1 MECAMNAL
9 LATSVVQALY
19 AFALMAVI
27 AFLCA
32 GVIKL
37 IVMILARSTRAA
49 QAVAIPRPVASPSA
63 AAAAPAT
70 AVAAAT
76 ETDEAEI
83 SDDIAIIIAAACHAA
98 IGAHRIVYVAESRR
112 AANWTTEMR
121 SRHHL
126 SHVPHR

>member
-1 MECAMNAL
+1 MNAL

-49 QAVAIPRPVASPSA
+49 QAVAVPHAVAPSPA
-63 AAAAPAT
+63 TAVAPAA

-76 ETDEAEI
+76 ETDEAEV
-83 SDDIAIIIAAACHAA
+83 SDDIAVIIAAACHAA
-98 IGAHRIVYVAESRR
+98 IGAHRIVYMAESRR

-126 SHVPHR
+126 SHVPQR